1 MYRDN
6 ENEGLLTPD
15 TIEEASKL
23 LKEVIEE
30 HEQGSPTEYVNMKF
44 YSKLSYCLAVFIIAK
59 LKPKRYERLG
69 VCTEEQRYFTP
80 YLTI

>member
-1 MYRDN
+1 MYSDN

-44 YSKLSYCLAVFIIAK
+44 YSKLS
-59 LKPKRYERLG
+59 
-69 VCTEEQRYFTP
+69 
-80 YLTI
+80 